1 VQVRSGNPFPLGAT
15 YDGCGV
21 NFSLF
26 SSVAEHVELCLF
38 DEEGPEKRTQLPEIT
53 AQCWHGY
60 FPGVRP
66 GQRYGFRVYGPWD
79 PAAGIRCNPSKLLL
93 DPYAKCIEGVLQWD
107 EAVFDH
113 YFVCPDGS
121 PNILDSAAYVPKSV
135 VVDTAF
141 DWGDDRPPRTAWE
154 KTIIY
159 EAHVKGLTMR
169 RADVPPELRGTYIG
183 LADPSVIGYLKTLG
197 VTAVELMPVQQ
208 FVHDM
213 YLLERGLRNYWG
225 YNAIGFFAPH
235 NEYSTPDARGGRRLR
250 EFKRMVK
257 ALHQA
262 GIEVLLDVAFGHTAE
277 GNHLG
282 PVLSFKGIDNSA
294 YYRLVDNNRCY
305 YMDYTGTGNSLN
317 TRHPYVLQLMMDSL
331 RYWVTH
337 MHVDGFRFDL
347 ASTLAR
353 GVHQVDRWS
362 AFFDVIQQDPVV
374 SQVKLIAEPWDA
386 SEGGY
391 QVGNFPP
398 LWSEWNG
405 KFRDCV
411 RDYWRGCDGMLNELS
426 LRFAGSPDLYQTDR
440 RRPSASINFITCHD
454 GLTLEDLVSYND
466 KHNEANCEN
475 NADGENSNRSW
486 NFGVEGPTRDD
497 EIAAL
502 RARQK
507 KNLMAT
513 LLLSQGVPMIL
524 GGDEI
529 GRTQGGNNNAYCQD
543 NNVSWTDWKHADSEF
558 LHFVKQLIAL
568 RSGHAIFRR
577 RRFNWHATT
586 WYRNDGRRMTAGD
599 WNTPYAKA
607 IGAFLSGACADEPDD
622 DFFIAFNAHSE
633 PLLFTIPVS
642 SNGSWQ
648 MMFDTSNQHAE
659 LTSDSSGA
667 TLLVAARSLVLIRRE
682 RTQESATETGN
693 SPDVPDL
700 PPEENI
706 L

>member
-1 VQVRSGNPFPLGAT
+1 VEVRCGSPFPLGAT
-15 YDGCGV
+15 YDGYGV

-26 SSVAEHVELCLF
+26 SSVAERVELCLF
-38 DEEGPEKRTQLPEIT
+38 DDEGRETRIQLTEVT
-53 AQCWHGY
+53 AHCWHGY
-60 FPGVRP
+60 LSDVRP
-66 GQRYGFRVYGPWD
+66 GQRYGFRVYGSWNPGS
-79 PAAGIRCNPSKLLL
+79 GIRCNPSKLLL

-113 YFVCPDGS
+113 YFVCPNGS

-135 VVDTAF
+135 VVDTGF
-141 DWGDDRPPRTAWE
+141 DWGDDRPLRIPWE
-154 KTIIY
+154 KTVIY
-159 EAHVKGLTMR
+159 EVHVKGLTMR
-169 RADVPPELRGTYIG
+169 CADVPSELRGTYIG
-183 LADPSVIGYLKTLG
+183 LAHPAVIRYLKTLG
-197 VTAVELMPVQQ
+197 VTTIELMPVQQ

-213 YLLERGLRNYWG
+213 YLLEHGLRNYWG

-235 NEYSTPDARGGRRLR
+235 NEYSTPNARGGRRLR
-250 EFKRMVK
+250 EFKVMVK

-262 GIEVLLDVAFGHTAE
+262 GLEVILDVAFGHTAE

-294 YYRLVDNNRCY
+294 YYRLVDNSRCY

-317 TRHPYVLQLMMDSL
+317 TRHPQVLHLMMDSL
-331 RYWVTH
+331 RYWVTD

-362 AFFDVIQQDPVV
+362 AFFDVIQQDPIV

-440 RRPSASINFITCHD
+440 RRPSASINFITSHD
-454 GLTLEDLVSYND
+454 GLTLEDLVSYNG
-466 KHNEANCEN
+466 KHNES
-475 NADGENSNRSW
+475 NAEGNSDGENSNRSW
-486 NFGVEGPTRDD
+486 NFGVEGPTSNR
-497 EIAAL
+497 EISAL

-507 KNLMAT
+507 RNFMAV

-524 GGDEI
+524 AGDEI

-543 NNVSWTDWKHADSEF
+543 NNVSWIDWRHADSDF
-558 LHFVKQLIAL
+558 RDFVKQLIAL
-568 RSGHAIFRR
+568 RSAHAIFRR
-577 RRFNWHATT
+577 RHFSWHATT
-586 WYRNDGRRMTAGD
+586 WYRNDGQRMTADD
-599 WNTPYAKA
+599 WHTPFAKA
-607 IGAFLSGACADEPDD
+607 IGAFLSGACADEADD

-633 PLLFTIPVS
+633 PLLFTIPAS
-642 SNGSWQ
+642 LEGSWE
-648 MMFDTSNQHAE
+648 MVFDTSDRQTE
-659 LTSDSSGA
+659 LITAASGT
-667 TLLVAARSLVLIRRE
+667 TLMVDALSLVLIRRKT
-682 RTQESATETGN
+682 TQDSVNRTGN
-693 SPDVPDL
+693 STDVPDSASDRK
-700 PPEENI
+700 I